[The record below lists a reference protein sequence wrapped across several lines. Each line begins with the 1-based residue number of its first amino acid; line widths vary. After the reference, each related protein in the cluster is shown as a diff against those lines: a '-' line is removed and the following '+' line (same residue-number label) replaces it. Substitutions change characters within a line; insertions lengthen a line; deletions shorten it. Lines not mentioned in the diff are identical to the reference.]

1 MYRKRKDAK
10 KESQEEEFRFSVTP
24 LCPMM
29 VENLAGGSIEV
40 GSAESI
46 AVI

>member
-29 VENLAGGSIEV
+29 LKTWQVV
-40 GSAESI
+40 D
-46 AVI
+46 